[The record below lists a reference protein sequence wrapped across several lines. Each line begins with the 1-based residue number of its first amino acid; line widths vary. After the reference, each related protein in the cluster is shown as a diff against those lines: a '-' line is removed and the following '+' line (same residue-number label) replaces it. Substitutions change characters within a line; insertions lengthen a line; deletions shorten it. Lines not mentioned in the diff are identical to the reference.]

1 MHNTVECPLCCVVP
15 SIFNQSHH
23 ACRVWSLCSQHSPY
37 TVVCDVTT
45 LWFRKHARWKHHMAS
60 YAHTHTHTHTH
71 THATTHTYTHTHTHL
86 YTLAH
91 ARKPLWMFLCVCVCV
106 CV

>member
-45 LWFRKHARWKHHMAS
+45 LWFRKHAREEEHADTQQLQLHHGWRENTLCS
-60 YAHTHTHTHTH
+60 LPLSPHTTPVHPHTHSHTLTHTHTH
-71 THATTHTYTHTHTHL
+71 
-86 YTLAH
+86 
-91 ARKPLWMFLCVCVCV
+91 V
-106 CV
+106 